1 VSRKSIFR
9 SAGAAVALLVLVA
22 VPSASARTESVE
34 YPTRDSIREVQDV
47 TPPDWLYRER
57 FGGLCIPVLTCPNI
71 DGQLRD
77 GGGADGNNDG
87 WLRITITDITGIASR
102 ATGIW
107 ESRTFRYRGVRKQKA
122 QKLRFT
128 IDRNSDLRQL
138 LRLNG
143 RARYDVDFV
152 DVTKGGAVAIEA
164 VKNRDLGFTRGWA
177 EEGPFRLGRNL
188 LKVGNRYFVRI
199 SSRFETDTEVINGG
213 YTGYDNIRLIA
224 KRKTDRR
231 RGN

>member
-1 VSRKSIFR
+1 MSRKSIFR
-9 SAGAAVALLVLVA
+9 SAIAAVALLVLVA
-22 VPSASARTESVE
+22 APSASARTEE
-34 YPTRDSIREVQDV
+34 ALYPTRDSIREVTQGS
-47 TPPDWLYRER
+47 DWSFRER
-57 FGGLCIPVLTCPNI
+57 FGGLCIPVLTCPTL
-71 DGQLRD
+71 DAQVRE
-77 GGGADGNNDG
+77 GGGADGNEDG
-87 WLRITITDITGIASR
+87 WLRISITDITGIASR

-107 ESRTFRYRGVRKQKA
+107 ESRTFRYRGVRGNKA
-122 QKLRFT
+122 QKLRFA

-199 SSRFETDTEVINGG
+199 SSRFETDTEVIDGG

-224 KRKTDRR
+224 KRKTTSR
-231 RGN
+231 RGG